1 MKIKELAI
9 KFNQL
14 GVKPH
19 YQLWEAFLIRKI
31 NFITII
37 GLFNVTISA
46 ILFPQFNFYALQP
59 LLITTIIL
67 APLVFIANI
76 KINYVWGAYGFY
88 LIGIILML
96 FMSIRLGTESYFLL
110 FYFPI
115 TLSVIQ
121 LLGRKETV
129 IHMIIILLLF
139 FLSII
144 TIVVCYKNNY
154 GKLIIEPSILSYL
167 QVFNI
172 ILSAFTGT
180 AVIIQI
186 TLENIKHES
195 LIKSMLKEKEILVAE
210 VFHRVKNN
218 MNIVTSLLNLK
229 KENSNSLEVKEALE
243 DCRNRVFS
251 MALVHNKIFTK
262 NNVSE
267 LDFSEYAIDLINEIK
282 KSVGSTNEDKI
293 TVKTTS
299 MKLPLNYAIPCGL
312 ILNELITN
320 SFKYA
325 KVKGKALEVNVEL
338 ISNDK
343 ERKLVVKDNGPGIN
357 IPENKHESTLG
368 MILIKSL
375 CEQIDAK
382 YKFENNNGLCFTLEF

>member
-1 MKIKELAI
+1 MKVSELVK

-14 GVKPH
+14 GIKPH
-19 YQLWEAFLIRKI
+19 YQLWEIFLTRKI
-31 NFITII
+31 NFITTV
-37 GLFNVTISA
+37 GTFNVVLSTFIFP
-46 ILFPQFNFYALQP
+46 LFGLTALHP
-59 LLITTIIL
+59 LLISTIII
-67 APLVFIANI
+67 APFVFLVNN
-76 KINYVWGAYGFY
+76 KLNYVWGSYGFY
-88 LIGIILML
+88 VIGIILML
-96 FMSIRLGTESYFLL
+96 FMSIKLGAESYFLL

-129 IHMIIILLLF
+129 IHMVVILLLF

-144 TIVVCYKNNY
+144 TIVICYKNNF
-154 GKLIIEPSILSYL
+154 GKLNLEQSLISNL
-167 QVFNI
+167 QAFNI

-229 KENSNSLEVKEALE
+229 KESSNSLEVKEALE

-251 MALVHNKIFTK
+251 MALVHQKIFNK
-262 NNVSE
+262 ENVSE
-267 LDFSEYAIDLINEIK
+267 LNFGEYAIDLVNEIK
-282 KSVGSTNEDKI
+282 KSVDLNANDKI
-293 TVKTTS
+293 IVNTTS

-325 KVKGKALEVNVEL
+325 KIKDKNLL
-338 ISNDK
+338 ITIDLINDNL
-343 ERKLVVKDNGPGIN
+343 ERKLIVKDNGPGLSKEN
-357 IPENKHESTLG
+357 IQQENTLG
-368 MILIKSL
+368 MVLIKSL
-375 CEQIDAK
+375 CEQIDAQ
-382 YKFENNNGLCFTLEF
+382 YSYENKNGLCVTIKL

>member
-1 MKIKELAI
+1 MKLPKLVI

-14 GVKPH
+14 GIKPH
-19 YQLWEAFLIRKI
+19 YQLWEVFLTRKI
-31 NFITII
+31 NFITVIGSFNVILSAII
-37 GLFNVTISA
+37 FPLFNLT
-46 ILFPQFNFYALQP
+46 ALHP
-59 LLITTIIL
+59 LLITTIVL
-67 APLVFIANI
+67 APLVFLVNN

-129 IHMIIILLLF
+129 LHMIIILLLF
-139 FLSII
+139 FVSII
-144 TIVVCYKNNY
+144 TIVICYKNNY
-154 GKLIIEPSILSYL
+154 GKLNLEPSTVSNL
-167 QVFNI
+167 QAFNI
-172 ILSAFTGT
+172 IISAFTGT

-229 KENSNSLEVKEALE
+229 KENSNSQEVKDALE

-251 MALVHNKIFTK
+251 MALVHQKIFNK

-267 LDFSEYAIDLINEIK
+267 LDFGEYTVDLINEIK
-282 KSVGSTNEDKI
+282 KSVDSSDSDKI
-293 TVKTTS
+293 TVKATS

-325 KVKGKALEVNVEL
+325 KMKGKVLEINVEL

-343 ERKLVVKDNGPGIN
+343 ERKLIVKDNGPGIYN
-357 IPENKHESTLG
+357 KENQHESTLG
-368 MILIKSL
+368 MVLIKSL

-382 YKFENNNGLCFTLEF
+382 YKFENNNGLSFTLVF